1 MILAFSA
8 WIATILYKAKSIF
21 PRFNHEFLNRDMTN
35 CINGI
40 FILLVFM
47 SNFNPYVRY
56 TVPSDLWYA
65 KLVSRVGQLMVTTF
79 LFYSGYGIMESI
91 KLKGDGYINN
101 IPKKRILGTL
111 YKYILA
117 VNCFALMAHYQIPLK
132 KLLLSFVAWT
142 SIGNSN
148 WYIFAILMCYLSV
161 YISFSVF
168 RNDYRKGCFM
178 VFLFSLI
185 YLGVIYKCWKG
196 QHWWYDTI
204 LCYPL
209 GMYVS
214 LYKDKFITLFQN
226 RLQTICLLLGGI
238 GFYMLSK
245 NLLLKY
251 HVLTKTSIWTFHNVF
266 YIFAVLLIVFITT
279 NIYIKNGILE
289 WFGSNL
295 FSFYILQRLP
305 MMYLKK
311 VGLSKDIYFY
321 FLLSFILSVVLAY
334 CFSKVTGYLDKKFL
348 I

>member
-47 SNFNPYVRY
+47 SHFNPYVRY

-209 GMYVS
+209 GMYFS
-214 LYKDKFITLFQN
+214 LYKEKFILLFQN
-226 RLQTICLLLGGI
+226 RIHTICLLLGGI
-238 GFYMLSK
+238 GFYLVGK

-311 VGLSKDIYFY
+311 AGLGKDIYLY
-321 FLLSFILSVVLAY
+321 FFLSFILSVILAY
-334 CFSKVTGYLDKKFL
+334 CFSKVTGYFDKKFL